1 MTLQNFP
8 SRIFLDSSTL
18 QTLQDYGQT
27 IYDGEEIPPHD
38 RLWHIPKGIE
48 NIVALR
54 KIMHV
59 GARGAL
65 QLAISHNS
73 LQEVLNR
80 GFVSYLQWALEIEK
94 HWENYLATLGK
105 KDSAK
110 TGKGA
115 KLASKIIDDKF
126 GYLSSK
132 DLLLIKD
139 AIVLECDV
147 FLTMEQ
153 KLPKNAD
160 HLEKELKI
168 KVMQPFKYWQIIK
181 PWSALFR

>member
-65 QLAISHNS
+65 QLAISII
-73 LQEVLNR
+73 
-80 GFVSYLQWALEIEK
+80 VSKKCLIE
-94 HWENYLATLGK
+94 
-105 KDSAK
+105 D
-110 TGKGA
+110 
-115 KLASKIIDDKF
+115 
-126 GYLSSK
+126 LSVIYSG
-132 DLLLIKD
+132 L
-139 AIVLECDV
+139 
-147 FLTMEQ
+147 
-153 KLPKNAD
+153 
-160 HLEKELKI
+160 
-168 KVMQPFKYWQIIK
+168 
-181 PWSALFR
+181 